1 MSRHI
6 WERDFKLLWTG
17 SAVSQLGA
25 VGASTATPLLA
36 LSLGGSP
43 ISAGWATAA
52 GALPGLLFHLPAG
65 WLADRADRR
74 RIMQVSQLVRMAA
87 GVLFVGGLMALD
99 GPPWLLLPA
108 VVAAGTCAVFYGIAE
123 NAAVRDLV
131 YSDDDTESPGPGA
144 GQERGRQLALARHE
158 ARHHMAQVA
167 GRPIGGSLFGVWP
180 LLPYLL
186 DAATALFSY
195 RMVRKMEP
203 VEKRRRAGPR
213 PALVPVVAAPGLRK
227 VETVVQTS
235 RQLLARDRF
244 LCTVLV
250 VCAVA
255 NFFFQSVVLLL
266 IVSAQERGVSS
277 SLTGLFLS
285 ASGIGGLL
293 GAFAAPR
300 ALRRAGPE
308 KIVMWCV
315 WSWLVLVLVVA
326 VAGHPLVG
334 LVAWGSCSFMGA
346 HVNVA
351 LEVHKGAKVPPEL
364 QGKITGITRFLTGG
378 AIPLGAL
385 SGGYIIAELA
395 PHATA
400 MLVTLVMAVMAVS
413 VSIVAFPPK
422 KERLAGMFT
431 GGRRRKRSLSKK
443 APMWFAG
450 RKSPVRPLSPG
461 PPEGQAT
468 ADLCHQTS
476 LRVGSHDSMSQ

>member
-6 WERDFKLLWTG
+6 WERDFRLLWTG

-87 GVLFVGGLMALD
+87 GVLFVGGLMTVG

-131 YSDDDTESPGPGA
+131 YSGGDTDSPDAEGGRA
-144 GQERGRQLALARHE
+144 RGRESALARHE
-158 ARHHMAQVA
+158 ARHHVAQVA
-167 GRPIGGSLFGVWP
+167 GRPVGGFLFGVWP
-180 LLPYLL
+180 FLPYLM
-186 DAATALFSY
+186 DAVTALFSFHL
-195 RMVRKMEP
+195 MRKMEP
-203 VEKRRRAGPR
+203 GKNGRRVGRGPTV
-213 PALVPVVAAPGLRK
+213 VPVAASLGLQKAEPIARS
-227 VETVVQTS
+227 S
-235 RQLLARDRF
+235 RELLAKDRF

-266 IVSAQERGVSS
+266 IVSAQERGISS

-300 ALRRAGPE
+300 ALRRAGPK

-351 LEVHKGAKVPPEL
+351 LEVHKGVHVPPEL
-364 QGKITGITRFLTGG
+364 QGKITGIARFLTGG

-413 VSIVAFPPK
+413 VSVAAFPPK
-422 KERLAGMFT
+422 RGRLAEMVS
-431 GGRRRKRSLSKK
+431 GGWALMCSLCLKVRGCFPRRK
-443 APMWFAG
+443 A
-450 RKSPVRPLSPG
+450 PVRPFGPQPVLSRT
-461 PPEGQAT
+461 A
-468 ADLCHQTS
+468 ADLCHETS
-476 LRVGSHDSMSQ
+476 LGSASHDSMSQ